1 MTDDLD
7 TKRKAAAAWF
17 ETLRDRI
24 CTTFEGLEDDHSGMN
39 SDRPPNSGDVY
50 GWSSPLSYSAW

>member
-24 CTTFEGLEDDHSGMN
+24 CATFESLEDDHSGMN
-39 SDRPPNSGDVY
+39 SD
-50 GWSSPLSYSAW
+50 